1 LTPGNEFR
9 DPADSS
15 PLKRDEFIARYS
27 SIVYNLAL
35 RLTGNK
41 TDAGDVAQE
50 SLLKA
55 LNGLHR
61 FNGGDAGV
69 WVYRIT
75 VNSWKNWVRSQST
88 RRFLRFFSTSDDT
101 VLSEPDFVS
110 TNELDPEATLLAA
123 HESLRIE
130 SAMLRLSSE
139 ERAVLVLRELD
150 GRSYDQISEVLEIPL
165 GTVKSRLARARIVL
179 AEALSEENDDPS

>member
-1 LTPGNEFR
+1 
-9 DPADSS
+9 
-15 PLKRDEFIARYS
+15 
-27 SIVYNLAL
+27 
-35 RLTGNK
+35 
-41 TDAGDVAQE
+41 
-50 SLLKA
+50 
-55 LNGLHR
+55 
-61 FNGGDAGV
+61 
-69 WVYRIT
+69 
-75 VNSWKNWVRSQST
+75 VRSQST